1 MQWGARGAERKA
13 ENRIEKRQ
21 LRIDN
26 SELHNMN
33 EWVID
38 QNKIA
43 MI

>member
-1 MQWGARGAERKA
+1 MGEGGAERKA

-33 EWVID
+33 
-38 QNKIA
+38 
-43 MI
+43 